1 VYTLYWL
8 HSVVLLFY
16 VRVSYHC
23 LFSDILWAKMNRFN
37 DDCDEQPVR
46 DGSVNKSEQFGMYYF
61 CYSVYFEMKSSSFC
75 D

>member
-1 VYTLYWL
+1 
-8 HSVVLLFY
+8 
-16 VRVSYHC
+16 
-23 LFSDILWAKMNRFN
+23 MNRFN